1 MNPIKPG
8 QFLLGR
14 KPTANK
20 NVIGWTEEETK
31 AAKETTASANLIS
44 VIHPSFPFL
53 ITSYDFPFSFFFSFP
68 YRRQSRSHLIIAGS
82 EQDVIIRFRI
92 IFNFLFEIFYY
103 FFLEIIIYMEIFTY
117 FWIIL
122 RKI

>member
-53 ITSYDFPFSFFFSFP
+53 ITSYDFPFS
-68 YRRQSRSHLIIAGS
+68 L
-82 EQDVIIRFRI
+82 
-92 IFNFLFEIFYY
+92 FYY
-103 FFLEIIIYMEIFTY
+103 FFLEIIIYLFLDNFKKNLKQVLSRGIVTLNIVVQ
-117 FWIIL
+117 IIL
-122 RKI
+122 FLIFISY